1 MITLKGSRFIVSYD
15 ENSGEH
21 NVFVRY
27 KDGYKDVT
35 NSLCNEEK
43 DELIND
49 LIYCIT
55 DLINK

>member
-21 NVFVRY
+21 NVFVRSE
-27 KDGYKDVT
+27 DGHSDVT
-35 NSLCNEEK
+35 NSLDNEEK

-55 DLINK
+55 DLLNK